1 MGKFT
6 SDAIKK
12 SYLKLLNQ
20 RPVNR
25 ITVKDITDDCGINR
39 NTFYYHFA
47 DLPTLLEQMV
57 TEQAEEI
64 IAQYPTIETMEKAF
78 DVAMHFAVQNKK
90 AAYHIYNSP
99 NRDLFDRYIMK
110 MCRYVVS
117 RYLDNV
123 FEQNSICD
131 TDKELI
137 ILLYT
142 SECFGM
148 VYHWLINGMKG
159 DIKADFLRICELRQ
173 GMIEETIS
181 RCAAG
186 EEL

>member
-90 AAYHIYNSP
+90 AA
-99 NRDLFDRYIMK
+99 
-110 MCRYVVS
+110 
-117 RYLDNV
+117 
-123 FEQNSICD
+123 
-131 TDKELI
+131 
-137 ILLYT
+137 
-142 SECFGM
+142 
-148 VYHWLINGMKG
+148 
-159 DIKADFLRICELRQ
+159 
-173 GMIEETIS
+173 
-181 RCAAG
+181 
-186 EEL
+186 

>member
-6 SDAIKK
+6 SDAIKR

-25 ITVKDITDDCGINR
+25 ITVKDITDDCGVNR

-47 DLPTLLEQMV
+47 DLPTLLEQTV

-64 IAQYPTIETMEKAF
+64 IERYPTIETMEKAF
-78 DVAMHFAVQNKK
+78 DVAMEFAIQNKK

-117 RYLDNV
+117 RYLDTV
-123 FEQNSICD
+123 FEQNSVCE

-137 ILLYT
+137 IQLYT

-148 VYHWLINGMKG
+148 VYHWLITGMKG

-173 GMIEETIS
+173 GMIEETVS

-186 EEL
+186 EKR